1 MGLELILRTSALLA
15 AAAMLSR
22 LLVRAAPA
30 TRHLVWHLTIG
41 LVVVAPILLPI
52 MPAVGIKVPNVPK
65 VPMVLGVQSAL
76 LPRVPAPMVPTLLA
90 VEPIESSITEQPVEP
105 STLGTAGTGG
115 TLGTL
120 VPLGTLIVGSWFLFC
135 WLLSGLS
142 VSRGSRRAPA
152 EWVSEA
158 RQAAAR
164 LGFTGTVDVREVLTG
179 GSPHVAGLFRS
190 VVMMPTAAATWT
202 PEERQAAFVHEL
214 THIRRHDR
222 RTQALAQLA
231 CAIYWFNP
239 LVWHAAA
246 GLARERERACDDQV
260 LRLGVKPSAYA
271 ALLLDLARRPARWTP
286 AIALSMARPSAIEGR
301 LLMILG
307 EAVRG
312 PRRSTRWLVSVAIAA
327 LSTTILGAQPDTQSG
342 PPSPLTPEAS
352 PSAPAPIVKPQA
364 VMHLDDVEQA
374 GGLTDILLRAMKDES
389 GQVREQATLGLALT
403 PGNAV
408 IDPLL
413 AALTDRD
420 PQVREKAAMGLA
432 FRRDPRIIEPL
443 LGAISDEDSQVR
455 EKAAIA
461 LGASGDPRAIDALK
475 RAAGDPDSQVRE
487 KAVAGLVLLGL
498 RP

>member
-1 MGLELILRTSALLA
+1 M
-15 AAAMLSR
+15 
-22 LLVRAAPA
+22 
-30 TRHLVWHLTIG
+30 
-41 LVVVAPILLPI
+41 
-52 MPAVGIKVPNVPK
+52 
-65 VPMVLGVQSAL
+65 VPMVPMVPGVQSAL
-76 LPRVPAPMVPTLLA
+76 VPQVPALPSAL
-90 VEPIESSITEQPVEP
+90 EPLESSTTDMPGEP
-105 STLGTAGTGG
+105 STVGTVGTVG

-120 VPLGTLIVGSWFLFC
+120 FVASWFLLC

-142 VSRGSRRAPA
+142 VSGGSRRAPP
-152 EWVSEA
+152 EWISEA

-164 LGFTGTVDVREVLTG
+164 LGFTGTVDVREALAG
-179 GSPHVAGLFRS
+179 SSPHVAGLFRS

-202 PEERQAAFVHEL
+202 TEERQAAFVHEL

-271 ALLLDLARRPARWTP
+271 ALLLDLARRPGRWTP
-286 AIALSMARPSAIEGR
+286 AIALNMARRSAIEGR

-307 EAVRG
+307 EVVRA
-312 PRRSTRWLVSVAIAA
+312 PRRSTRWLVSAAIAA
-327 LSTTILGAQPDTQSG
+327 LTTAILGAQPGTQSV
-342 PPSPLTPEAS
+342 PPSTSMPEAS
-352 PSAPAPIVKPQA
+352 RSTPAAILKPQA
-364 VMHLDDVEQA
+364 VMHLDDVAQV
-374 GGLTDILLRAMKDES
+374 GGLTDILLRALTDES

-413 AALTDRD
+413 AALKDRD
-420 PQVREKAAMGLA
+420 SQVREKAAIGLA

-443 LGAISDEDSQVR
+443 LGAMSDEDSQVR

-475 RAAGDPDSQVRE
+475 NAANDPDSQVRE
-487 KAVAGLVLLGL
+487 KAVAGLVMLGL
-498 RP
+498 RQ